1 MRRTTLATIIWS
13 AFILVVMS
21 VVGCRS
27 LRPETIAA
35 GETCFRCRHA
45 IADARLGAEML
56 NGTLPTKYR
65 GPRCMA
71 RYLKE
76 HPDANAQLFV
86 TDYNTGALFDP
97 ERAWFVPAITNDR
110 TGGWEYRAYQSRV
123 AAQAASQELG
133 VGTVRWTALLAGV

>member
-1 MRRTTLATIIWS
+1 MRRTTFATIVWS
-13 AFILVVMS
+13 LFILVVMS

-27 LRPETIAA
+27 LRPHTIAA

-45 IADARLGAEML
+45 ITDARLGAEML

-71 RYLKE
+71 RYLKA
-76 HPDANAQLFV
+76 HPDPNAALYV
-86 TDYNTGALFDP
+86 TDYNTGALFNP

-110 TGGWEYRAYQSRV
+110 TGNWEYRAYQSKV
-123 AAQAASQELG
+123 AAKIAADELG
-133 VGTVRWTALLAGV
+133 TKTVRWGELLEGV